1 MRVPTH
7 RISGSA
13 FDNETMTPMIDVVF
27 LLLVFFVCASIGSTP
42 EKLLPAS
49 LGTGVSKAPI
59 RQNAE
64 PEPVFDHQQVRIR
77 VLRTADTGSLRILLN
92 EQPVGNHQELEQK
105 LTALVTID
113 AKSPVVIDVADDV
126 EMQQFI
132 TVYDLC
138 QRLKFESINLAAKT
152 SGR

>member
-1 MRVPTH
+1 MRVPNH

-64 PEPVFDHQQVRIR
+64 PETVFDHQQVRIR
-77 VLRTADTGSLRILLN
+77 VLRTADTGSLKILLN

-105 LTALVTID
+105 LSALVTID
-113 AKSPVVIDVADDV
+113 EKSPVVIDVADDV

-138 QRLKFESINLAAKT
+138 QRLQFESINLAAKT

>member
-7 RISGSA
+7 RTSGSA

-49 LGTGVSKAPI
+49 LGTGVSKAAVQP
-59 RQNAE
+59 NVV
-64 PEPVFDHQQVRIR
+64 PDSVFDHQQVRVR
-77 VLRTADTGSLRILLN
+77 VIRTADTGSLRILLN

-113 AKSPVVIDVADDV
+113 PKSPVVIDVADDV